1 MQVSVN
7 VSLIINTFHYVSTVY
22 FNQNLCK
29 EQALLL
35 VYTCVCVYIYIYTHT
50 HTHTHTHTYIYI

>member
-1 MQVSVN
+1 M
-7 VSLIINTFHYVSTVY
+7 SLIINTCHYVSTVY

-35 VYTCVCVYIYIYTHT
+35 VYICVCVCVCVCVYIYILY
-50 HTHTHTHTYIYI
+50 